1 MPQYRENL
9 TLAVPVMLSQ
19 VGQVVVQLA
28 DNAMVGRLGALPLAG
43 VSFGGAVFVIFMFW
57 GMGVSLGLTPL
68 VGEAYAKRDLR
79 GAAALFQN
87 SLVLYAATGIVLLAL
102 LLGALVIAISG
113 VNPFK
118 AYGTIITGAL
128 GKKTA
133 IRQTVK
139 IAVPLLGCA
148 LAIAP
153 CFKMRFWNIG
163 AEGQITA
170 GAIAA
175 SYFALYWV
183 GKVPSAVLLLI
194 MGAAGAVAGGIWALI
209 PAFFKARWNTNET
222 LFTLMMNY
230 IIIGVVRWL
239 QGGPWEGRPGSQ
251 IIPMFDQSAWLPEVF
266 GVHCG
271 WIIVL
276 VLVVVMHLYMNYT
289 KHGYEIAVIGDS
301 LNTARYAGMNV
312 GHVMMRTMFLSG
324 AISGL
329 VGFIV
334 ASGAN
339 NTLYDGVANGVGFTS
354 ITVAWLSQLNAFAMI
369 VISALLAILEKGAET
384 LQTAMQVPTS
394 ISDIVTGILLFCML
408 GCEFFINYRMIFRR
422 KQAEAP
428 AAPAA
433 AESDQTESKED
444 ASC

>member
-1 MPQYRENL
+1 MKRREPL
-9 TLAVPVMLSQ
+9 I
-19 VGQVVVQLA
+19 
-28 DNAMVGRLGALPLAG
+28 RL
-43 VSFGGAVFVIFMFW
+43 
-57 GMGVSLGLTPL
+57 
-68 VGEAYAKRDLR
+68 AKRDLMPAWKMWAIR
-79 GAAALFQN
+79 I
-87 SLVLYAATGIVLLAL
+87 SSILLAL
-102 LLGALVIAISG
+102 LLGGLVMAAIG
-113 VNPFK
+113 VNPLE
-118 AYGTIITGAL
+118 AYGTIISGSL

-175 SYFALYWV
+175 SYFALFWAD
-183 GKVPSAVLLLI
+183 KLSSPVLLI
-194 MGAAGAVAGGIWALI
+194 VMGLAGAIAGGVWGLI

-230 IIIGVVRWL
+230 IVIGIVRWL
-239 QGGPWEGRPGSQ
+239 QGGPWEGRAGSQ
-251 IIPMFDQSAWLPEVF
+251 IIPQFDAAACLPRVW

-276 VLVVVMHLYMNYT
+276 VLVVFMHVYMRYT

-301 LNTARYAGMNV
+301 INTARYAGMNV
-312 GHVMMRTMFLSG
+312 GKVMMRTMFLSG

-334 ASGAN
+334 VSGAN
-339 NTLYDGVANGVGFTS
+339 GTLYDGVANGVGFTS
-354 ITVAWLSQLNAFAMI
+354 ITVAWLAQLNAFAMV
-369 VISALLAILEKGAET
+369 VISMLLAVLSKGAET
-384 LQTAMQVPTS
+384 LQTRLAVPTS
-394 ISDIVTGILLFCML
+394 ISDIITGILLFCML
-408 GCEFFINYRMIFRR
+408 GCEFFINFRLIFRSR
-422 KQAEAP
+422 KHGKE
-428 AAPAA
+428 A
-433 AESDQTESKED
+433 AEHE
-444 ASC
+444 

>member
-1 MPQYRENL
+1 MHNKVRE
-9 TLAVPVMLSQ
+9 
-19 VGQVVVQLA
+19 
-28 DNAMVGRLGALPLAG
+28 PLFHI
-43 VSFGGAVFVIFMFW
+43 V
-57 GMGVSLGLTPL
+57 
-68 VGEAYAKRDLR
+68 KRDTLPWYQ
-79 GAAALFQN
+79 AW
-87 SLVLYAATGIVLLAL
+87 GIRAVAIVLAL
-102 LLGALVIAISG
+102 LL
-113 VNPFK
+113 
-118 AYGTIITGAL
+118 
-128 GKKTA
+128 
-133 IRQTVK
+133 
-139 IAVPLLGCA
+139 CA
-148 LAIAP
+148 LITTLCTHLNPIKVFGTMFGGAFGSPRKIWILGQNLAILLCISLAVTP
-153 CFKMRFWNIG
+153 AFKMRFWNIG

-194 MGAAGAVAGGIWALI
+194 MGLAGAVAGGIWALI
-209 PAFFKARWNTNET
+209 PAFFKAKWNTNET

-251 IIPMFDQSAWLPEVF
+251 IIPQFDRAATLPKVL

-276 VLVVVMHLYMNYT
+276 ILVVFMHVYMNHT

-301 LNTARYAGMNV
+301 INTARYAGMNV

-339 NTLYDGVANGVGFTS
+339 TTLYDGVAAGVGFTS

-369 VISALLAILEKGAET
+369 AISMMLAVISKGAET
-384 LQTAMQVPTS
+384 LQTRLAVPAS
-394 ISDIVTGILLFCML
+394 ISDIITGILLFCML
-408 GCEFFINYRMIFRR
+408 GCEFFINYRLIFRSS
-422 KQAEAP
+422 KTEKEA
-428 AAPAA
+428 A
-433 AESDQTESKED
+433 KE
-444 ASC
+444 

>member
-1 MPQYRENL
+1 ME
-9 TLAVPVMLSQ
+9 TKVPLI
-19 VGQVVVQLA
+19 
-28 DNAMVGRLGALPLAG
+28 RL
-43 VSFGGAVFVIFMFW
+43 
-57 GMGVSLGLTPL
+57 
-68 VGEAYAKRDLR
+68 AKREGMEAWKVWCIR
-79 GAAALFQN
+79 VG
-87 SLVLYAATGIVLLAL
+87 SILLAL
-102 LLGALVIAISG
+102 LLGALVMVLVG
-113 VNPFK
+113 VNPIG
-118 AYGTIITGAL
+118 AYGTILSGAL

-175 SYFALYWV
+175 SYFALFWV
-183 GKVPSAVLLLI
+183 GRLPGPVLLVVMGLA
-194 MGAAGAVAGGIWALI
+194 GAAAGGLWALI
-209 PAFFKARWNTNET
+209 PAFFKAKWNTNET

-251 IIPMFDQSAWLPEVF
+251 IIPQFDGAACLPRVL

-276 VLVVVMHLYMNYT
+276 VLVVFMHIYMRYT

-301 LNTARYAGMNV
+301 VNTARYAGMNV
-312 GHVMMRTMFLSG
+312 GHIMMRTMFLSG
-324 AISGL
+324 AISGI

-339 NTLYDGVANGVGFTS
+339 NTLYDGVAGGVGFTS
-354 ITVAWLSQLNAFAMI
+354 ITVAWLSQLNAFAMV
-369 VISALLAILEKGAET
+369 VISMLLAVLEKGAET
-384 LQTAMQVPTS
+384 LQTRLAVPTS
-394 ISDIVTGILLFCML
+394 ISDIITGILLFCML
-408 GCEFFINYRMIFRR
+408 GCEFFINYRLILR
-422 KQAEAP
+422 KGGH
-428 AAPAA
+428 
-433 AESDQTESKED
+433 KEV
-444 ASC
+444 AK

>member
-1 MPQYRENL
+1 MNSKVKEPF
-9 TLAVPVMLSQ
+9 V
-19 VGQVVVQLA
+19 
-28 DNAMVGRLGALPLAG
+28 RL
-43 VSFGGAVFVIFMFW
+43 
-57 GMGVSLGLTPL
+57 
-68 VGEAYAKRDLR
+68 AKRDAMPAWQVWSIR
-79 GAAALFQN
+79 IGAIF
-87 SLVLYAATGIVLLAL
+87 LAL
-102 LLGALVIAISG
+102 VLGALVIGAIG
-113 VNPFK
+113 VNPLQ
-118 AYGTIITGAL
+118 AYGTILSGSL

-170 GAIAA
+170 GAIGAA
-175 SYFALYWV
+175 YFALYWAD
-183 GKVPSAVLLLI
+183 KVPGPVLLML
-194 MGAAGAVAGGIWALI
+194 MCLAGALCGGLWALI

-251 IIPMFDQSAWLPEVF
+251 EIPQFASAACLPKVF

-276 VLVVVMHLYMNYT
+276 VLVVFIYVYMRYT

-301 LNTARYAGMNV
+301 INTARYAGMNV
-312 GHVMMRTMFLSG
+312 GRIMMRTMFLSG
-324 AISGL
+324 AISGV

-339 NTLYDGVANGVGFTS
+339 GTLYDGVAGGVGFTA
-354 ITVAWLSQLNAFAMI
+354 ITVAWLAQLNPFAM
-369 VISALLAILEKGAET
+369 VGISSMLAVLSKGAET
-384 LQTAMQVPTS
+384 LHTRLNVPTS
-394 ISDIVTGILLFCML
+394 ISDIITGILLFCML
-408 GCEFFINYRMIFRR
+408 ACEFFINFKLIFRT
-422 KQAEAP
+422 KKNQAKEA
-428 AAPAA
+428 ANH
-433 AESDQTESKED
+433 E
-444 ASC
+444 

>member
-1 MPQYRENL
+1 MKRTAGKSLRTRKAMEQAIHL
-9 TLAVPVMLSQ
+9 IFLLCGIVAVGFVLCISVYLVISGLMAAGEILHQQQ
-19 VGQVVVQLA
+19 VELLRQGIQ
-28 DNAMVGRLGALPLAG
+28 MHRLGA
-43 VSFGGAVFVIFMFW
+43 
-57 GMGVSLGLTPL
+57 
-68 VGEAYAKRDLR
+68 
-79 GAAALFQN
+79 
-87 SLVLYAATGIVLLAL
+87 
-102 LLGALVIAISG
+102 
-113 VNPFK
+113 
-118 AYGTIITGAL
+118 
-128 GKKTA
+128 
-133 IRQTVK
+133 
-139 IAVPLLGCA
+139 
-148 LAIAP
+148 
-153 CFKMRFWNIG
+153 
-163 AEGQITA
+163 
-170 GAIAA
+170 
-175 SYFALYWV
+175 
-183 GKVPSAVLLLI
+183 
-194 MGAAGAVAGGIWALI
+194 
-209 PAFFKARWNTNET
+209 
-222 LFTLMMNY
+222 
-230 IIIGVVRWL
+230 
-239 QGGPWEGRPGSQ
+239 QGRR
-251 IIPMFDQSAWLPEVF
+251 L

>member
-1 MPQYRENL
+1 ME
-9 TLAVPVMLSQ
+9 TKVPLI
-19 VGQVVVQLA
+19 
-28 DNAMVGRLGALPLAG
+28 RL
-43 VSFGGAVFVIFMFW
+43 
-57 GMGVSLGLTPL
+57 
-68 VGEAYAKRDLR
+68 AKREGMEAWKVWCIR
-79 GAAALFQN
+79 VG
-87 SLVLYAATGIVLLAL
+87 SILLAL
-102 LLGALVIAISG
+102 LLGALVMVLVG
-113 VNPFK
+113 VNPIG
-118 AYGTIITGAL
+118 AYGTILSGAL

-175 SYFALYWV
+175 SYFALFWV
-183 GKVPSAVLLLI
+183 GRLPGPVLLVV
-194 MGAAGAVAGGIWALI
+194 MGMAGAAAGGLWALI
-209 PAFFKARWNTNET
+209 PAFFKAKWNTNET

-251 IIPMFDQSAWLPEVF
+251 IIPQFDGAACLPRVL

-276 VLVVVMHLYMNYT
+276 VLVVFMHIYMRYT

-301 LNTARYAGMNV
+301 VNTARYAGMNV
-312 GHVMMRTMFLSG
+312 GHIMMRTMFLSG
-324 AISGL
+324 AISGI

-339 NTLYDGVANGVGFTS
+339 NTLYDGVAGGVGFTS
-354 ITVAWLSQLNAFAMI
+354 ITVAWLSQLNAFAMV
-369 VISALLAILEKGAET
+369 VISMLLAVLEKGAET
-384 LQTAMQVPTS
+384 LQTRLAVPTS
-394 ISDIVTGILLFCML
+394 ISDIITGILLFCML
-408 GCEFFINYRMIFRR
+408 GCEFFINYRLILR
-422 KQAEAP
+422 KGGH
-428 AAPAA
+428 
-433 AESDQTESKED
+433 KEV
-444 ASC
+444 AK